1 MKIVKELEM
10 TKEKKNLI
18 YSMLLNIKDNI
29 NELVENFNIDNP
41 NWQEILNILDE
52 SESEIVYILNN
63 AKNETKKEIS
73 NLEEKSTHEAEYDL
87 YDKDSNERSR
97 TVVIR
102 YRTRK

>member
-29 NELVENFNIDNP
+29 NAVVENFNIDNP

-52 SESEIVYILNN
+52 SESEIVCILNN

-73 NLEEKSTHEAEYDL
+73 NLEEK
-87 YDKDSNERSR
+87 
-97 TVVIR
+97 
-102 YRTRK
+102 

>member
-29 NELVENFNIDNP
+29 NAVVENFNIDNP

-63 AKNETKKEIS
+63 AKNETK
-73 NLEEKSTHEAEYDL
+73 NVT
-87 YDKDSNERSR
+87 
-97 TVVIR
+97 
-102 YRTRK
+102 